1 MSHDTAHV
9 NDEIRGRLQGGAV
22 GEHRAGVSGF
32 NMFGQIRVQH
42 VLGSGFNL
50 FGV

>member
-22 GEHRAGVSGF
+22 GQYQAGVSGF
-32 NMFGQIRVQH
+32 NMFRQIRIQY
-42 VLGSGFNL
+42 VLGSGFSL